1 MLRNG
6 IHLEA
11 FFKLK
16 KSTMK
21 KLLALLT
28 ITGALIAC
36 NNAAK
41 ESDASKDSAATT
53 DTSSSTMAPAKDTST
68 TMSAAPVK
76 DSVMQ
81 FKDGKVMIMA
91 GGSWSALSAT
101 VTTSNGR
108 KVSPDGE
115 VSKNGKKRK
124 MEEGM
129 MIDKDGQLMDKEGKP
144 MDTTG
149 WE

>member
-1 MLRNG
+1 
-6 IHLEA
+6 
-11 FFKLK
+11 
-16 KSTMK
+16 MK
-21 KLLALLT
+21 KLLALLA
-28 ITGALIAC
+28 ITGSVVAC
-36 NNAAK
+36 NNSAK
-41 ESDASKDSAATT
+41 ESDSSKDSATMT
-53 DTSSSTMAPAKDTST
+53 DTSATMAPKMDTT
-68 TMSAAPVK
+68 ATAAPVK

-91 GGSWSALSAT
+91 GGAWTALSAP

-108 KVSPDGE
+108 KVSPNGE

-129 MIDKDGQLMDKEGKP
+129 MIDKDGQLMDKDGKP
-144 MDTTG
+144 MDNTG

>member
-1 MLRNG
+1 
-6 IHLEA
+6 
-11 FFKLK
+11 
-16 KSTMK
+16 MK
-21 KLLALLT
+21 KLLAVF
-28 ITGALIAC
+28 ALAGFFTAC
-36 NNAAK
+36 NNEAK
-41 ESDASKDSAATT
+41 TEENATDTATT
-53 DTSSSTMAPAKDTST
+53 TTAPEVTPDTSATAAAPAL
-68 TMSAAPVK
+68 K

-81 FKDGKVMIMA
+81 FKEGKVMIMV
-91 GGSWSALSAT
+91 GGSWSALSGT

-115 VSKNGKKRK
+115 VAKGEIKRK

-144 MDTTG
+144 MDATG